1 MASTQKKTTKGKKA
15 PPKPEPPA
23 YNGMARLIGG
33 IVCLLLA
40 LCVLVSYFNV
50 DALLLTFI
58 AKALKG
64 TLGCGYYLAAPALL
78 GVAVIQLRHQG
89 RPVILRTTCTLL
101 VPLLAGVLWHL
112 IFCRTAYEL
121 GGGLLPLLW
130 KDGQTLGCGGVV
142 AGGLALGSEALVS
155 KVVSIII
162 FVVLLLA
169 ALLGA
174 LHMTPQQAV
183 DKMREYRDSRW
194 DDEDGEDDLPDDD
207 FEPLPRRRTSSAPE
221 KPVKE
226 KPVRKRAGIDI
237 PLDGEPSAMESGAKK
252 EFFARKSD
260 TVRTPDQVLEQ
271 KAAPE
276 PAPTVQEAAP
286 VKEPVSAKTKKAQLQ
301 QEVESAAQEVSQA
314 IEQELAQGEEAYRYP
329 PITLLEENHAD
340 NCTEVGAEL
349 RNNSR
354 RLAEALRSFGVDA
367 AAGDVVHG
375 PSVTRYEFTL
385 EQGVKLSKITN
396 LSDDIALALGASGVR
411 VAPVPNK
418 ISVVGIEVPNR
429 TVTAVRIRDVIE
441 SREFTR
447 HPSSVAFAVGKDI
460 GGNNIVGNIAKLPH
474 VLIAGTTGSGKSVC
488 TNSLIVSILY
498 KSTPDEVRFIMVD
511 PKMVELAPYN
521 GIPHL
526 LIPVVTDPK
535 KAAGALQWAVFEM
548 MKRYK
553 MFSEKGVKDLA
564 GYNAL
569 AETDEDV
576 KKLPTV
582 VVVIDELADLM
593 LVAAKEVEESICR
606 VAQMGRAAGMHLVVA
621 TQRPSADVITGL
633 MKANIPSRI
642 AFAVASSMESRI
654 ILDTPGAEKL
664 VGKGDMLYAPLGD
677 SKPTRVQ
684 GCFITPE
691 EIERVVA
698 FVKDAAGEA
707 HYDQDVI
714 EKIQQAVDAKS
725 DKGKTAPTDGAAD
738 GDDGDELLPAAVEVV
753 LETGQASVSMLQRR
767 LKLGY
772 SRAARLVDQM
782 EERGYVGPFEGSKPR
797 QLLIT
802 REKWQEL
809 QMAQGTAPAET
820 PPAADRYGSIH
831 DVFESHDALD

>member
-194 DDEDGEDDLPDDD
+194 DDENGEDDLPDDD

-286 VKEPVSAKTKKAQLQ
+286 DAL
-301 QEVESAAQEVSQA
+301 AAQKRA
-314 IEQELAQGEEAYRYP
+314 IAAKVLSHIQDGD
-329 PITLLEENHAD
+329 TLFLNSGS
-340 NCTEVGAEL
+340 TTL
-349 RNNSR
+349 RV
-354 RLAEALRSFGVDA
+354 AEALCARKRLC
-367 AAGDVVHG
+367 VV
-375 PSVTRYEFTL
+375 
-385 EQGVKLSKITN
+385 
-396 LSDDIALALGASGVR
+396 
-411 VAPVPNK
+411 
-418 ISVVGIEVPNR
+418 
-429 TVTAVRIRDVIE
+429 
-441 SREFTR
+441 
-447 HPSSVAFAVGKDI
+447 
-460 GGNNIVGNIAKLPH
+460 
-474 VLIAGTTGSGKSVC
+474 
-488 TNSLIVSILY
+488 TNSICAA
-498 KSTPDEVRFIMVD
+498 EV
-511 PKMVELAPYN
+511 
-521 GIPHL
+521 
-526 LIPVVTDPK
+526 
-535 KAAGALQWAVFEM
+535 
-548 MKRYK
+548 
-553 MFSEKGVKDLA
+553 LA
-564 GYNAL
+564 GYPETHVVLLGGEINAIYGFTFGDDAVQQL
-569 AETDEDV
+569 GRYQPAWAILSVDGVNAVQGITTYHAEEAMV
-576 KKLPTV
+576 NRIMLQQAHR
-582 VVVIDELADLM
+582 VI
-593 LVAAKEVEESICR
+593 VAADRRKVGRAGFTGICR
-606 VAQMGRAAGMHLVVA
+606 LDDRF
-621 TQRPSADVITGL
+621 TVITD
-633 MKANIPSRI
+633 S
-642 AFAVASSMESRI
+642 
-654 ILDTPGAEKL
+654 GAK
-664 VGKGDMLYAPLGD
+664 
-677 SKPTRVQ
+677 
-684 GCFITPE
+684 PE
-691 EIERVVA
+691 EL
-698 FVKDAAGEA
+698 
-707 HYDQDVI
+707 
-714 EKIQQAVDAKS
+714 
-725 DKGKTAPTDGAAD
+725 
-738 GDDGDELLPAAVEVV
+738 DEIRATGAAVEV
-753 LETGQASVSMLQRR
+753 A
-767 LKLGY
+767 
-772 SRAARLVDQM
+772 
-782 EERGYVGPFEGSKPR
+782 EE
-797 QLLIT
+797 
-802 REKWQEL
+802 
-809 QMAQGTAPAET
+809 A
-820 PPAADRYGSIH
+820 
-831 DVFESHDALD
+831 